1 MKNHLLL
8 LLLPILMAFDTPLE
22 NAEHEQ
28 RARALMNE
36 IRCVACENEPISQSN
51 ADIASDM
58 RDRVRDMIG
67 AGATDAEVRQ
77 WFSDRYGEFVL
88 FRPSTSGTMGVVLWS
103 IPFGLLLI
111 GGLGLAVARRRP
123 AGSDA
128 IEPVAPEAFDPNPV
142 DNADQTP
149 ARDPNTQS

>member
-1 MKNHLLL
+1 
-8 LLLPILMAFDTPLE
+8 
-22 NAEHEQ
+22 
-28 RARALMNE
+28 
-36 IRCVACENEPISQSN
+36 
-51 ADIASDM
+51 
-58 RDRVRDMIG
+58 
-67 AGATDAEVRQ
+67 
-77 WFSDRYGEFVL
+77 
-88 FRPSTSGTMGVVLWS
+88 MGVVLWS

-128 IEPVAPEAFDPNPV
+128 IESVAPEAFDPNPV